1 MSDFNVRPSCR
12 FSNIFRKNGI
22 VQLGRIEKSAL
33 KSEADFLLQIKNG
46 LYDFMTK
53 LSVVC
58 VQYVYSIVWMCTEG
72 CVLVYCVVP
81 VETDFSSRYGLAGES
96 QQSAADSLTCHIRVI
111 STLIKYN
118 GGRITKLIIN
128 VTVITTPEA

>member
-1 MSDFNVRPSCR
+1 MSDYNVRPSCR

-72 CVLVYCVVP
+72 CVLVYCVLP

-96 QQSAADSLTCHIRVI
+96 PAECS
-111 STLIKYN
+111 
-118 GGRITKLIIN
+118 
-128 VTVITTPEA
+128 